1 MNRRDRRKQKKN
13 KERQERLRREKRVGP
28 SPSHREDVDGSAE
41 EEPND
46 AESLPDSALATE
58 SSIAEA
64 SPSHTREDAGGGR
77 LFDGPLDNFFK
88 GEPARQWLDALLAGT
103 DTFSIVKTLEPAE
116 YVPGHLLLKA
126 SVCCEILVAA
136 ELVAAGRGRPSR
148 HLPAPVAVWLLER
161 DVFFSP
167 GVVAMAA
174 AAVRRVGEF
183 SELRQLW
190 DTVRLAPEWLHGV
203 EALIGRLQR

>member
-1 MNRRDRRKQKKN
+1 MKN
-13 KERQERLRREKRVGP
+13 KERQERLRREKHARP
-28 SPSHREDVDGSAE
+28 SPPHREGAGGSAK

-46 AESLPDSALATE
+46 AEGLPDSALATE

-64 SPSHTREDAGGGR
+64 SPSHTPEDAGGGR
-77 LFDGPLDNFFK
+77 VFDGPLDNFFK
-88 GEPARQWLDALLAGT
+88 GEPVRHWLDALLAGT
-103 DTFSIVKTLEPAE
+103 DTFSIVKTIEPAE

-148 HLPAPVAVWLLER
+148 HLPAPVAAWLLER
-161 DVFFSP
+161 DILFSP

-174 AAVRRVGEF
+174 AAVRRVGDF

-190 DTVRLAPEWLHGV
+190 DTVRLAPEWLSGV
-203 EALIGRLQR
+203 EALLGRLLY